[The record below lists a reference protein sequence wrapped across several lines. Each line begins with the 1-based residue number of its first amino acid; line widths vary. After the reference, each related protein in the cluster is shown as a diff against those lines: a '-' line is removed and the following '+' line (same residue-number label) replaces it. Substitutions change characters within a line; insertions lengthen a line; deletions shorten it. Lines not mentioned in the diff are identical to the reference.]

1 MAEFEPLASP
11 VITFES
17 EADCRLQFSAFGG
30 DLGGFAGGY
39 VELVLEVDAET
50 SVGGAAALRFEAF
63 GGDFSGMAGGW
74 ASLAFRGD
82 GVAGGF
88 LPDAA
93 FGAGNLAFEASATPF
108 YINFGGGE
116 GDLGYSAFGGDFG
129 SGAGGWGELTLS
141 ARGGPDEIYEQNP
154 LVLLLTPGFMYATIG
169 YGLFAG
175 ADGIVF
181 SGAATDAL
189 TWTAE
194 DVLQLSALASTH
206 MAASNSVNE
215 TIAFRDT
222 PALVTYL
229 AAVSAVTFADSAEAS
244 LYALLAAASMMQLDD
259 SIETTMRSYGV
270 AASMFVMADAGVM
283 RGELA
288 AIDAFEMSD
297 EAVDSVRTLV
307 AALDTLTL
315 ADESAGN
322 LYAFG
327 SATDTLTLEDATSG
341 LLSGALEAFDTITF
355 SGIIRLLGVDYT
367 AYSVSLDNQAVSE
380 YENYNFGS
388 FAVHEAS
395 GVVFGMG
402 DDGIYSLDGPTDNG
416 EPIVGRVR
424 GGLNNLGTALK
435 KAVPAV
441 YVGYTSTNKLG
452 LKVITTDGPS
462 GEKRANI
469 YSLQPIA
476 KAATTDGRFSP
487 SKKLHSVYWQFE
499 LLSEEGGQFELDE
512 VRMWRMVLN
521 RRK

>member
-1 MAEFEPLASP
+1 MAEFEPLVDATIA
-11 VITFES
+11 V
-17 EADCRLQFSAFGG
+17 
-30 DLGGFAGGY
+30 
-39 VELVLEVDAET
+39 EVDAESALRLAAVGGALGGGAGGVT
-50 SVGGAAALRFEAF
+50 GLVYNVQAEISVGGNAALRLSASGGVFGDGAGGWTTLSLSGGGLVGGLLPNSAFGACALRLSVHAVPFTIVNGGGECGLNFTAF
-63 GGDFSGMAGGW
+63 GG
-74 ASLAFRGD
+74 
-82 GVAGGF
+82 V
-88 LPDAA
+88 
-93 FGAGNLAFEASATPF
+93 
-108 YINFGGGE
+108 
-116 GDLGYSAFGGDFG
+116 FG
-129 SGAGGWGELTLS
+129 SGAGGWPSLRLGAS
-141 ARGGPDEIYEQNP
+141 GGPDEAYEQNP
-154 LVLLLTPGFMYATIG
+154 LILLHSPGVMYATIG
-169 YGLFAG
+169 YGLFVG

-181 SGAATDAL
+181 SGNATDAL

-194 DVLQLSALASTH
+194 DVLQLSGLAATR
-206 MAASNSVNE
+206 MTAANSVNE
-215 TIAFRDT
+215 TIAFHDT
-222 PALVTYL
+222 PSLVTYL

-244 LYALLAAASMMQLDD
+244 LYALLAAASMMQLSDT
-259 SIETTMRSYGV
+259 IETTMRAYGV

-288 AIDAFEMSD
+288 AVDAFEMSD
-297 EAVDSVRTLV
+297 EAADSVRALV

-315 ADESAGN
+315 DDESTGN

-341 LLSGALEAFDTITF
+341 LLSGMLDAFDTITF

-388 FAVHEAS
+388 FATHEAS

-435 KAVPAV
+435 KSIPAV
-441 YVGYTSTNKLG
+441 YVGYTSTNTLG
-452 LKVITTDGPS
+452 LKVITTDGKT
-462 GEKRANI
+462 GDKRVNI

-476 KAATTDGRFSP
+476 KAATADGRFSP

-499 LLSEEGGQFELDE
+499 LISEEGGQFELDE